1 MVFKPLL
8 FLKIVDL
15 SLMAKVPT
23 EMIVELEKIPQR
35 FMWLTKL
42 KIKIETISS
51 DFKDGVPKNVDISKK
66 ISIECSCIK
75 RLHGGLFYKW
85 KLIPLKLIKKSFGD
99 ELKFHSNVSFN
110 NSMSDIFHAFTKI
123 FD

>member
-42 KIKIETISS
+42 KIK
-51 DFKDGVPKNVDISKK
+51 N
-66 ISIECSCIK
+66 
-75 RLHGGLFYKW
+75 R
-85 KLIPLKLIKKSFGD
+85 
-99 ELKFHSNVSFN
+99 N
-110 NSMSDIFHAFTKI
+110 NIF
-123 FD
+123 

>member
-66 ISIECSCIK
+66 ITSIECSCIK
-75 RLHGGLFYKW
+75 RLHGGLFHKW
-85 KLIPLKLIKKSFGD
+85 KLIPLKLIKK
-99 ELKFHSNVSFN
+99 
-110 NSMSDIFHAFTKI
+110 II
-123 FD
+123 W